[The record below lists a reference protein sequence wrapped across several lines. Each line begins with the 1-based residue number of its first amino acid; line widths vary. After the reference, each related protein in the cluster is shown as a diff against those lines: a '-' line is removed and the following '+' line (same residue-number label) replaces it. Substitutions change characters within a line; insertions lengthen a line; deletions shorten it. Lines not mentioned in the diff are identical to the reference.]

1 MNKAEARLYA
11 DYRQA
16 AGLLLDSNLV
26 WSADME
32 AIRVGLGLHIASLA
46 FRNDFTDLN
55 ILGIVKSLIA
65 EENDIS
71 I

>member
-32 AIRVGLGLHIASLA
+32 PIRVGLGLHIAALA
-46 FRNDFTDLN
+46 FRGDFTDFN

-65 EENDIS
+65 DENDVS

>member
-1 MNKAEARLYA
+1 MNKADARHYA

-16 AGLLLDSNLV
+16 AALLLDSNLV

-65 EENDIS
+65 EENDMTI
-71 I
+71 